1 MIRIAPL
8 LLAGALL
15 LAADASRTQLIVVE
29 QDLVLLN
36 GAQAAGQIVGETDDS
51 VEFLALGR
59 SEPSRYPKTALRV
72 IQRRQTAAAAAT
84 RRGRE
89 ALAANDLADA
99 EVAVRWA
106 RERGADDAA
115 LALARLVLERGVS
128 TIAADIAIDLLAAR
142 GDDPAVQILAEQV
155 LAKDPRWQRGYAELV
170 RIHRAA
176 GRTAEVRSL
185 LDRWL
190 ALSPTA
196 AEANRVRA
204 ALAEADGD
212 RKTAQEAFGR
222 LWRLHKDLDAAAKVA
237 WIALLRGERSEAAKA
252 AQALVEAGR
261 DAAIANAVLGT
272 VAAMDGDDAR
282 AEELLAAAIAAGAQD
297 QVALLVRHNQGV
309 LAARAGRTEEAANL
323 LRPCD
328 HPVSRFALATVEHR
342 PFTEIQALPEA
353 LRSQAQFLTTA
364 VHLENRRFAEAAR
377 QPADPSTQEGRFMAL
392 VTDML
397 RQPQPGEEA
406 VRRLEGFTGEDSL
419 RWQAYGHLLGQRW
432 EAAERILARLRADDG
447 YAAVYRVFAA
457 AGRRDAARARQLFA
471 LVAAARRPPAPAA
484 YTARLAGEYEAA
496 ESDRIIDGFEWP
508 EGQVATGWQIDPA
521 PGVTLAAADGV
532 LAATGRQR
540 GPGLSWA
547 WRLVQAERL
556 RRAELVLDPP
566 AAGRIGL
573 MLADETRKDGVVV
586 VVEGGQVQWAAIAPA
601 GRLTWKRVRPHAA
614 GGRLVVVLSG
624 GRAVLSD
631 PEDPTKETPLDARLP
646 GSGLMAV
653 GVVAEGPADA
663 PITAAADEL
672 RLQLRGR

>member
-15 LAADASRTQLIVVE
+15 LAADTSRTQLIVVE

-36 GAQAAGQIVGETDDS
+36 GTQAAGQIVGETDDS
-51 VEFLALGR
+51 VDFLALGR

-89 ALAANDLADA
+89 ALAANDIADA
-99 EVAVRWA
+99 EVAARWA

-115 LALARLVLERGVS
+115 LALARLILERSAS
-128 TIAADIAIDLLAAR
+128 TIAADIATDLLAAR
-142 GDDPAVQILAEQV
+142 GDDAAIQTLAEQV

-176 GRTAEVRSL
+176 GRTAEVRTL

-212 RKTAQEAFGR
+212 RKTAQEAYGR

-252 AQALVEAGR
+252 AQVLLDAGR
-261 DAAIANAVLGT
+261 DQALANAVLGT
-272 VAAMDGDDAR
+272 AAAFDGDDAR
-282 AEELLAAAIAAGAQD
+282 AGELLAAAAAADPAD
-297 QVALLVRHNQGV
+297 QVALLIRHNQGV
-309 LAARAGRTEEAANL
+309 LAARAGRPDEAAAL
-323 LRPCD
+323 LRQCD

-342 PFTEIQALPEA
+342 PFAESEALPES
-353 LRSQAQFLTTA
+353 LRAQARFLTTA

-377 QPADPSTQEGRFMAL
+377 QPDDQSTQEGRFMAL
-392 VTDML
+392 VTVML
-397 RQPQPGEEA
+397 RQPQPSEEA
-406 VRRLEGFTGEDSL
+406 VRRLEGFTGEESL

-471 LVAAARRPPAPAA
+471 QVDAARRPPAPAA
-484 YTARLAGEYEAA
+484 YAARLAGEYEAA
-496 ESDRIIDGFEWP
+496 DSDRIIDGFDWP

-521 PGVTLAAADGV
+521 PGVTLAAAGGA
-532 LAATGRQR
+532 LAASGRQR
-540 GPGLSWA
+540 GPGMAWA

-573 MLADETRKDGVVV
+573 VLADEARKDGVVV
-586 VVEGGQVQWAAIAPA
+586 AVEGGQVQIAALAPA
-601 GRLTWKRVRPHAA
+601 GRLAWKKVRAHAA
-614 GGRLVVVLSG
+614 GGRLVIVLSG

-631 PEDPTKETPLDARLP
+631 PEDPSKETALDARLP
-646 GSGLMAV
+646 ASGLMAV

-663 PITAAADEL
+663 PIAAAADEL